1 MKRISKQDKSTIK
14 GEISNYDVKFV
25 TAKKPTKVLA
35 QSLKPILFQLEIS
48 SISRLRIPQQAKE
61 KSIRKQQKLKNLA
74 EQANTQLQI
83 TTLQNQINSQK
94 Y

>member
-1 MKRISKQDKSTIK
+1 MKKRSKWYISKTTKIKLNISNETIK

-61 KSIRKQQKLKNLA
+61 KSIRK
-74 EQANTQLQI
+74 
-83 TTLQNQINSQK
+83 
-94 Y
+94 